1 MRNFREYDIYIK
13 AINSSNTIYRL
24 CNGFPKE
31 ERYALTDQILRA
43 TVSIPSNIAEGSSR
57 DSEIDFC
64 HFLEIALGSAYEVE
78 AQLTIAKNQNYLTL
92 EQFNKAFDELTQLQ
106 LGLGLFIKNIRKTSP
121 KKRNRI
127 TS

>member
-13 AINSSNTIYRL
+13 AINFSNTIYRL

-64 HFLEIALGSAYEVE
+64 HFLEIALGSAFEVE

-92 EQFNKAFDELTQLQ
+92 EQF
-106 LGLGLFIKNIRKTSP
+106 IKHSMNL
-121 KKRNRI
+121 RNFN
-127 TS
+127 